1 MLASLTSKNVNIL
14 FAILIPP
21 SVHFYN
27 VRPMLLFRALLG
39 KFFDV
44 NFGEKDFEKQTNP
57 FHRLVTKQIL
67 KFEIIKLHQ
76 KMTTWHF

>member
-1 MLASLTSKNVNIL
+1 
-14 FAILIPP
+14 
-21 SVHFYN
+21 
-27 VRPMLLFRALLG
+27 MLLFRALLG